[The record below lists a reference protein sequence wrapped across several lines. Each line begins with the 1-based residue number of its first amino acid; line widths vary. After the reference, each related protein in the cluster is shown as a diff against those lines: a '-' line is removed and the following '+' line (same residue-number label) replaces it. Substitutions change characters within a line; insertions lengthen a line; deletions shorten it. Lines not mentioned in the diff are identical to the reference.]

1 MFGGQE
7 STGLKR
13 WWPVSGE
20 LLVAGTRELLRLQLE
35 FRGEVPPARGSLG
48 RFLLTHVVFLW
59 PLMRPVRV
67 YRGGL
72 SRPGIHVLVRA
83 GGVVEEVLQSEW
95 GGFVSQESASLHGA
109 LVP

>member
-1 MFGGQE
+1 
-7 STGLKR
+7 
-13 WWPVSGE
+13 
-20 LLVAGTRELLRLQLE
+20 
-35 FRGEVPPARGSLG
+35 
-48 RFLLTHVVFLW
+48 
-59 PLMRPVRV
+59 MRPVRV